1 MSKIVHFSM
10 MLCIVIF
17 VIWCLPFCTKI
28 TAIWLENKKHIEA
41 FKYCCTS
48 RDQKSRQA
56 TNWVVTS
63 VTNVT
68 STTVLLINI
77 LNGQFP
83 KLFSFLF
90 CYSVFLSTDWSF
102 PKLFC
107 FLGMLSIS
115 QETWFENCTANKA
128 KKVVLFLEID
138 WVKKFLSLTC
148 PYSWIGIT
156 TYIFNF
162 KKQQNKQK

>member
-1 MSKIVHFSM
+1 MKKCFAFYFFYSRVSPKSNSYKKNTFLVFFLFLFYMTLQCNMSKIVHFSM

-68 STTVLLINI
+68 FTTVLLVNI

-83 KLFSFLF
+83 KLFGFLF
-90 CYSVFLSTDWSF
+90 CY
-102 PKLFC
+102 C
-107 FLGMLSIS
+107 FFINRLVIS
-115 QETWFENCTANKA
+115 
-128 KKVVLFLEID
+128 
-138 WVKKFLSLTC
+138 
-148 PYSWIGIT
+148 
-156 TYIFNF
+156 
-162 KKQQNKQK
+162 